1 MIEISNAQARV
12 VAELLDLAGDEFSN
26 HNCNDYDIDYTPENI
41 EFVEEM
47 FKNDSYNDDEETVDS
62 CFNDD
67 KTKIYLTDWTTMG
80 YCSDMLL
87 KKVEEADEWS

>member
-1 MIEISNAQARV
+1 MIKISNAQAKII
-12 VAELLDLAGDEFSN
+12 AELLALAGDEFSN
-26 HNCNDYDIDYTPENI
+26 RSCSDYDIGYTPENI

-47 FKNDSYNDDEETVDS
+47 FIADDDGETIDEYIS
-62 CFNDD
+62 KDRTRID
-67 KTKIYLTDWTTMG
+67 LEDWPVMY